1 MAEQNII
8 NNSHLGNLNISKF
21 IKINIERHPLETVT
35 SHNCIIMLN
44 TTTILYIRGNIVGK

>member
-8 NNSHLGNLNISKF
+8 NNSHIGNLNISKF
-21 IKINIERHPLETVT
+21 IKIDIERHPLETVT
-35 SHNCIIMLN
+35 SNNCIIMFN